1 MHILLAEDNEANR
14 ILVRSLLERE
24 GHVLDFAQNGSIA
37 LMCCEDK
44 KYDLILM
51 DILMPIMDG
60 VKTLRRLRRSDNCN
74 AHTPVFALTGY
85 SSPTDKRHYQQA
97 GFDLV
102 LTKPLRPND
111 LTQAWNSY
119 LKGDH
124 NMPPVP
130 SDTSFQNFGDIPL
143 IENEMIEQL
152 LISGSPDNIRRIS
165 ESFWNSAL
173 RNMSL
178 IHDNLSLA
186 MRGQNEALSAL
197 RRSVHGI
204 KGAAANLGLMRLSRV
219 AASLQNA
226 PPDKIGSLVISL
238 TEAIK
243 PSEKALEQRISQ
255 ESHNSNT
262 DSAGVHFGDTNA
274 RIAPNQIPP
283 LQSES
288 QSPHKISTV
297 EAPRQL
303 AQAP

>member
-24 GHVLDFAQNGSIA
+24 GHILDFAPNGSIA

-74 AHTPVFALTGY
+74 ANTPVFALTGY
-85 SSPTDKRHYQQA
+85 SSATDKRHYEQA

-111 LTQAWNSY
+111 LAQAWSNY
-119 LKGDH
+119 LKGEY
-124 NMPPVP
+124 NIAPAPTE
-130 SDTSFQNFGDIPL
+130 TSLKKFGDIPL
-143 IENEMIEQL
+143 IEDEMIEQL
-152 LISGSPDNIRRIS
+152 LISGTPDNIRRIS
-165 ESFWNSAL
+165 KSFWSSAL
-173 RNMSL
+173 SSMSS
-178 IHDNLSLA
+178 IHDNLSFA

-204 KGAAANLGLMRLSRV
+204 KGASANLGLLRLSRI

-226 PPDKIGSLVISL
+226 PPETIGSLVISL

-243 PSEKALEQRISQ
+243 PSEEALEHRISQ
-255 ESHNSNT
+255 EEQSSNI
-262 DSAGVHFGDTNA
+262 DSAEVHFGDVNA
-274 RIAPNQIPP
+274 RIEQGQTLPS
-283 LQSES
+283 QSES
-288 QSPHKISTV
+288 QSPHKRSAV
-297 EAPRQL
+297 EAPQRQ
-303 AQAP
+303 ARAP

>member
-111 LTQAWNSY
+111 LAQAWNSY

-124 NMPPVP
+124 NMLPVP
-130 SDTSFQNFGDIPL
+130 SD
-143 IENEMIEQL
+143 
-152 LISGSPDNIRRIS
+152 
-165 ESFWNSAL
+165 NSAL

-262 DSAGVHFGDTNA
+262 DSAGVHFGDANA

-283 LQSES
+283 LLSES